1 MSDRVPTRAEII
13 ERIRASSKDA
23 FILEEMQRLGFWPAG
38 QGEPAIEAALIQRE
52 VELMRALDQVQQ
64 DLRAHSD
71 PEAALKRMREDQR
84 TSALCVVV
92 FTSSGE
98 ERDIAR
104 AYQLRA
110 NSFVR
115 KPVAFESFSETVK
128 TVGHYWLHCNRPMS
142 AAT

>member
-1 MSDRVPTRAEII
+1 MGATVIVVHDGAEAL
-13 ERIRASSKDA
+13 EYVFCTGRYAQRDPAEHPA
-23 FILEEMQRLGFWPAG
+23 FVMLDLNLPKIDGLE
-38 QGEPAIEAALIQRE
+38 
-52 VELMRALDQVQQ
+52 V
-64 DLRAHSD
+64 
-71 PEAALKRMREDQR
+71 LKRMREDQR